1 MIKKASNNPKINPA
15 ILELYDLGPL
25 KDIQHNKQNTGKK
38 NKKAKTNE
46 KLNIIDL

>member
-25 KDIQHNKQNTGKK
+25 KDI
-38 NKKAKTNE
+38 
-46 KLNIIDL
+46 